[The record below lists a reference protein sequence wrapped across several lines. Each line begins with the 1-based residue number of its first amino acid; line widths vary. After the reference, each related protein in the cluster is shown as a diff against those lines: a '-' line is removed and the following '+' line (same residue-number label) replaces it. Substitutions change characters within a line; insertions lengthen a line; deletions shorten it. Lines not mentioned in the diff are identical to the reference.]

1 MSSSRPY
8 QVDEALLSD
17 VSPNPWSRPVTEDQM
32 FAFCQK
38 YDYDILCYAKRHN
51 LHGESLLRM
60 FTTPGPNI
68 PLLELYIMSESLGDE
83 AMPGIL
89 KGFCEIMAP
98 VLDIKVYPHQ
108 VHEQC
113 VKEQQ
118 QKFFAMVDEAEMNR
132 ANVYFTNLAKAGRRQ
147 RAGA

>member
-1 MSSSRPY
+1 MS
-8 QVDEALLSD
+8 
-17 VSPNPWSRPVTEDQM
+17 
-32 FAFCQK
+32 AFCQK

-60 FTTPGPNI
+60 FTTTGPNI

-89 KGFCEIMAP
+89 KSFCEIMAP
-98 VLDIKVYPHQ
+98 VLDIKVYPNEI
-108 VHEQC
+108 HEQC

-118 QKFFAMVDEAEMNR
+118 QKFFAMVEAAEMQR

>member
-8 QVDEALLSD
+8 QVGEALLTD
-17 VSPNPWSRPVTEDQM
+17 LCPNPWSPPVTADQM

-38 YDYDILCYAKRHN
+38 YDNDILCYAKRHN

-89 KGFCEIMAP
+89 KGFREIMAP
-98 VLDIKVYPHQ
+98 VLDIKVYPHE

-113 VKEQQ
+113 VKEPC
-118 QKFFAMVDEAEMNR
+118 DG
-132 ANVYFTNLAKAGRRQ
+132 T
-147 RAGA
+147 

>member
-1 MSSSRPY
+1 
-8 QVDEALLSD
+8 
-17 VSPNPWSRPVTEDQM
+17 
-32 FAFCQK
+32 
-38 YDYDILCYAKRHN
+38 
-51 LHGESLLRM
+51 M
-60 FTTPGPNI
+60 FTTTGPNI

-98 VLDIKVYPHQ
+98 VLDIKVNPHE

-118 QKFFAMVDEAEMNR
+118 QKFFAMVDEVEMNR
-132 ANVYFTNLAKAGRRQ
+132 ASVYFTTLAKAGRRQ

>member
-1 MSSSRPY
+1 
-8 QVDEALLSD
+8 
-17 VSPNPWSRPVTEDQM
+17 
-32 FAFCQK
+32 
-38 YDYDILCYAKRHN
+38 
-51 LHGESLLRM
+51 M

-68 PLLELYIMSESLGDE
+68 LLLELYIMSESLGVE

-98 VLDIKVYPHQ
+98 VLDIKVYPLEI
-108 VHEQC
+108 HEQS

-118 QKFFAMVDEAEMNR
+118 QKFFAMVDKAEMNH

>member
-1 MSSSRPY
+1 MSSSRPH
-8 QVDEALLSD
+8 QVGEAVLTDLR
-17 VSPNPWSRPVTEDQM
+17 PNPWSPPVTDDQM

-38 YDYDILCYAKRHN
+38 RDNDILCYAKRHN
-51 LHGESLLRM
+51 LHWESLLRM
-60 FTTPGPNI
+60 FTIPGPNI

-98 VLDIKVYPHQ
+98 VLDIKVYPHE

-147 RAGA
+147 GAGA

>member
-17 VSPNPWSRPVTEDQM
+17 VSPNPWSPPVSQNQM
-32 FAFCQK
+32 IAFCQE

-51 LHGESLLRM
+51 LHGESLLRL
-60 FTTPGPNI
+60 FTIPGPNI
-68 PLLELYIMSESLGDE
+68 PLLELYVMSESLGDE

-98 VLDIKVYPHQ
+98 VLDIKVYPHKI
-108 VHEQC
+108 HEQC

-118 QKFFAMVDEAEMNR
+118 QKFIAMVEAAEMNR

>member
-1 MSSSRPY
+1 
-8 QVDEALLSD
+8 
-17 VSPNPWSRPVTEDQM
+17 M

-38 YDYDILCYAKRHN
+38 YDNDILCYAKRHN
-51 LHGESLLRM
+51 LHGESLPRM
-60 FTTPGPNI
+60 FTTAGPNI

-98 VLDIKVYPHQ
+98 MLDIKVYPHQ

-118 QKFFAMVDEAEMNR
+118 QKFFAMVHEAEMNR
-132 ANVYFTNLAKAGRRQ
+132 ANVYFTNLAKASRRK

>member
-8 QVDEALLSD
+8 QVGEALLTD
-17 VSPNPWSRPVTEDQM
+17 LRQNPWSPPVTEDQM
-32 FAFCQK
+32 IAFCQK
-38 YDYDILCYAKRHN
+38 YDNDILCYAKRHY
-51 LHGESLLRM
+51 LQGESLLRM
-60 FTTPGPNI
+60 FTTTGPNI

-98 VLDIKVYPHQ
+98 VLDIKVYPHE

-132 ANVYFTNLAKAGRRQ
+132 ASVYFTNLAKAGRRP